1 MSAPRAPPNWS
12 PPSGGATG
20 SESEPDSPSSDGTSS
35 PRAPP
40 TGTSSIASSS
50 TPPPRAPA
58 TGPGGGS
65 PPPGCAAC
73 RHKRQRC
80 PPGCA
85 LAPYFPADD
94 DPDRFRSVLRVF
106 GVKNLLRTLRE
117 VPRPRWDACVR
128 TLVHESRMRLADPV
142 RGCVGAIEDLEA
154 QLVDTAVEL
163 EVLRRRQEAYRQA
176 KKRRGL
182 RWFRP
187 ADPGEAAARQQPGT
201 GRTRGDSMI
210 QPQDPYGAAWQPAT
224 AGLAATQAR
233 LSPTQPQVLSSW
245 ASATT
250 GLTAAQPQL
259 SAMLPPQLYAT
270 QPQFLPMRPQPAMRR
285 QPTPRATAMVH
296 DGFGN
301 AWANDDER
309 GDPDPDDM

>member
-1 MSAPRAPPNWS
+1 
-12 PPSGGATG
+12 
-20 SESEPDSPSSDGTSS
+20 
-35 PRAPP
+35 
-40 TGTSSIASSS
+40 
-50 TPPPRAPA
+50 
-58 TGPGGGS
+58 
-65 PPPGCAAC
+65 
-73 RHKRQRC
+73 
-80 PPGCA
+80 
-85 LAPYFPADD
+85 
-94 DPDRFRSVLRVF
+94 VLRVF
-106 GVKNLLRTLRE
+106 GVRNLLRALRE

-128 TLVHESRMRLADPV
+128 TLVHEARMRLADPV

-245 ASATT
+245 AATTLRDAAATTVRDAAAVLADAATT
-250 GLTAAQPQL
+250 GNA
-259 SAMLPPQLYAT
+259 SATHAEGNSDGT
-270 QPQFLPMRPQPAMRR
+270 RR
-285 QPTPRATAMVH
+285 LRQRVGKRRRA
-296 DGFGN
+296 G
-301 AWANDDER
+301 
-309 GDPDPDDM
+309 